1 MTAED
6 IVVRMKS
13 IQANDID
20 DPLCN
25 LSSESE
31 LDQQPGT
38 SYKTRSLDKE
48 IFGQSF
54 DESSAEE
61 VESAVDDIIDN
72 SGKQPAM
79 KELKKGKKEQEAS
92 QEIKKREKS
101 KVSDQKS

>member
-6 IVVRMKS
+6 IVVTMKN
-13 IQANDID
+13 IQAHDSD

-38 SYKTRSLDKE
+38 SDETHSLDKE
-48 IFGQSF
+48 IFGQSV

-61 VESAVDDIIDN
+61 VEGAVDDIIDN
-72 SGKQPAM
+72 SGKQLAT
-79 KELKKGKKEQEAS
+79 KELKKGGKKTRS
-92 QEIKKREKS
+92 QSR
-101 KVSDQKS
+101 D